1 MLLFLVKHSRP
12 DIANC
17 TRELSKVLDRASEG
31 AYKELMRSI
40 KFVIDTKNYRLR
52 IEPKGE
58 FNGEWELR
66 MYTDSDYAG
75 DKSTRI
81 SVTGYILFFMG
92 VPIIWKSKSQKS
104 IMLSSSEA
112 EYVALLEAA
121 KEIKFVY
128 QLLLSIGIQVRL
140 PIVVRV
146 DNVGAIFMSENTST
160 SGQTKHIDIR
170 Y

>member
-1 MLLFLVKHSRP
+1 MVKHSRP

-17 TRELSKVLDRASEG
+17 TQELSKVLNGATKG
-31 AYKELMRSI
+31 AYKELIRSI
-40 KFVIDTKNYRLR
+40 KFVLDTNDYELR

-58 FNGEWELR
+58 IDGKWELR

-104 IMLSSSEA
+104 ITLSSSEA
-112 EYVALLEAA
+112 EYVALSEAA

-128 QLLLSIGIQVRL
+128 QLLLSIGIQVKL
-140 PIVVRV
+140 PIIVRV

-160 SGQTKHIDIR
+160 SGRMKHIDIR